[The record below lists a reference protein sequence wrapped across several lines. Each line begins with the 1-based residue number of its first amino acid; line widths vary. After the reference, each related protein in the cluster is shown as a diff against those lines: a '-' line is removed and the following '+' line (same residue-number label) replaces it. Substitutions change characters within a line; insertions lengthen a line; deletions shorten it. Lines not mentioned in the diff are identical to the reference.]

1 MVNKV
6 KDRIMTVA
14 AIIMM
19 VLTAISIL
27 AVLWRLLAKV
37 VPFIN
42 GADFFWAN
50 ESELLLLHWVV
61 VFGMIVVFMKGSDI
75 RITLLLDRFPLAI
88 RSWAMRLFHVF
99 DIIVFGVISFFGS
112 KLVIQEWHTQT
123 SSLGW
128 SRGFFVYCPY
138 VFLGAFVV
146 VFSIY
151 QLIISFRKGSK
162 EVTGK

>member
-1 MVNKV
+1 MKKRLPV
-6 KDRIMTVA
+6 ILL
-14 AIIMM
+14 IIMM
-19 VLTAISIL
+19 TLTAIAIL

-50 ESELLLLHWVV
+50 ESEMLLLHWVV
-61 VFGMIVVFMKGSDI
+61 VLGMIVVFMKGSDI
-75 RITLLLDRFPLAI
+75 RITLFFDRFPKALKT
-88 RSWAMRLFHVF
+88 WTVRLFHIF
-99 DIIVFGVISFFGS
+99 DLIVFSVITIFGT

-138 VFLGAFVV
+138 VFLGAFVII
-146 VFSIY
+146 FSIY
-151 QLIISFRKGSK
+151 QLIKSFKGGSK
-162 EVTGK
+162 EVTGE

>member
-1 MVNKV
+1 MVEKV
-6 KDRIMTVA
+6 KEKLMTVA
-14 AIIMM
+14 SIIMIA
-19 VLTAISIL
+19 LTTIAIL
-27 AVLWRLLAKV
+27 AVIWRLLSKV

-50 ESELLLLHWVV
+50 ESQLLLLHWVV

-75 RITLLLDRFPLAI
+75 RITLFLDKFPPAVQLWLT
-88 RSWAMRLFHVF
+88 RVFHVF
-99 DIIVFGVISFFGS
+99 DLIVFSVITLFGT
-112 KLVIQEWHTQT
+112 KLAIQEWHTPT

-128 SRGFFVYCPY
+128 SRGMFVYFPY
-138 VFLGAFVV
+138 VILGAFVI

-151 QLIISFRKGSK
+151 RLIKSFKNNTK